1 MKFTEYDYIKMGHA
15 YEYSLTKGNTLAI
28 SERIRFMLQQESVDD
43 QSEARY
49 LIATGRKEIIQQQRG

>member
-1 MKFTEYDYIKMGHA
+1 MGHA